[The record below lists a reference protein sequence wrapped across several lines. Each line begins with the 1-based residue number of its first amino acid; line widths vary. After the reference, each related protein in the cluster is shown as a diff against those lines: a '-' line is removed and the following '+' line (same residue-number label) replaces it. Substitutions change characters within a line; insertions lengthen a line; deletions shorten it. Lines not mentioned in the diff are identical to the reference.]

1 MNKKFKLLALSLI
14 SLGLASCGGESLVE
28 EAASGTFGDVPTAG
42 NTGTSGGKT
51 NVGGITNEQGEP
63 EPEKQPE
70 QESETEQESE
80 PEISPELK
88 QRLFEN
94 NTRLNSK
101 GKGYTYLN
109 FDLQEKFK
117 AWENLVSDGDITVSN
132 GSVTDEKLDRLG
144 KGVLDLEDGVKLAE
158 GALNNNEFIDT
169 LIVPDGEKMVGPQ
182 NSSKGIAQN
191 AKSLRKVVL
200 PDTITL
206 ICTSAFQNCTSLV
219 DINFPSSINKL
230 GANSFQGTKITSADL
245 SNTSIKSIDSK
256 TFNGCKELASVVLP
270 DTVTQIGINAF
281 ENCEKLGSINLSN
294 NITVLRSEAF
304 KNCKSLQNITIPNNL
319 GVIQSSGDNNVV
331 GLDYGIFYGCESLT
345 EITIPSSIAR
355 IRQQCFTNCT
365 SLRKVNFEITGTG
378 KIDITEGPVFDGCS
392 SLESIDLSKLNYRN
406 KSDVDSASAS
416 VRSSFSG
423 TGIKSVSFPYRVI
436 NEKTFENS
444 GLESITFTQAGTIIK
459 NNAFKNSKKLS
470 SINLSTG
477 ASISK
482 IEYECFSGCE
492 SLATVDLTVESIK
505 PGAVGKIFEN
515 CSSLTTASLK
525 TTAAATSNNRF
536 YLVDAFKGCA
546 KLTQVTIDSVSF
558 STNGSGHL
566 SIASWDADIR
576 IRQSGDE
583 KSPIFTNCSN
593 LEKVYIKNMVL
604 KEGDMIAYPR
614 FYGAF
619 EGCSKLNYVEF
630 PGTVEQWILATYG
643 YETQDSETS
652 FKQNTQL
659 KVKCLGGYDN
669 NNTSVVTLS
678 KDNYKTYLSN
688 LSTKWNTTVLA
699 DL

>member
-51 NVGGITNEQGEP
+51 NVGGVTNEQGEP

-70 QESETEQESE
+70 QESETGQESE

-88 QRLFEN
+88 QRLLN
-94 NTRLNSK
+94 DNTRLNSK

-230 GANSFQGTKITSADL
+230 GAYSFQGTKITSADL
-245 SNTSIKSIDSK
+245 SETSIKSIDSN

-281 ENCEKLGSINLSN
+281 ENCEKLRSINLSN

-319 GVIQSSGDNNVV
+319 GVISSIPGDNNVV
-331 GLDYGIFYGCESLT
+331 GLDHDIFYGCESLT

-355 IRQQCFTNCT
+355 IRVGCFTNCT
-365 SLRKVNFEITGTG
+365 SLRKVEITGTSV
-378 KIDITEGPVFDGCS
+378 DISEGPVFNGCS
-392 SLESIDLSKLNYRN
+392 SLESLDLSKLNYRS
-406 KSDVDSASAS
+406 KFDVDSASAS
-416 VRSSFSG
+416 VKSSFCG

-436 NEKTFENS
+436 NENTFENS
-444 GLESITFTQAGTIIK
+444 GLEPITFTQAGTIIK

-477 ASISK
+477 ANISK

-492 SLATVDLTVESIK
+492 SLTTVDLTAESIK

-566 SIASWDADIR
+566 SNSSLDADIR
-576 IRQSGDE
+576 IRQDGNV
-583 KSPIFTNCSN
+583 KCPIFTNCSN

-604 KEGDMIAYPR
+604 KEGDMTAYPK

-652 FKQNTQL
+652 FKQNTNL

-669 NNTSVVTLS
+669 NSTSVVTLS